1 MSYGG
6 ARRCSRSYQLGEER
20 VGALFMQAL
29 KVSALDKYPHPF
41 GKRELSD
48 KKGADTRR

>member
-1 MSYGG
+1 
-6 ARRCSRSYQLGEER
+6 
-20 VGALFMQAL
+20 MQAL
-29 KVSALDKYPHPF
+29 KVSALDKYTHSL